1 MSNVSNLIIEA
12 IEKKPY
18 DMKGTFH
25 QLMASKIEEAL
36 EAKKIEVAESFFGP
50 EDEEAEDS
58 FEEDLGGDETEDPD
72 DAESDDVEDQSDEDE
87 SEDE

>member
-50 EDEEAEDS
+50 EDQEVEDT
-58 FEEDLGGDETEDPD
+58 FEEDLGGNESEDDSSESDEEDDTDET
-72 DAESDDVEDQSDEDE
+72 EDE

>member
-25 QLMASKIEEAL
+25 RLIASKIEEAL

-50 EDEEAEDS
+50 EDEEVEDS
-58 FEEDLGGDETEDPD
+58 FEEDLGGDETEQTD
-72 DAESDDVEDQSDEDE
+72 DTQSDDDEDQSDDE